1 MTGKTVLAHGGSVY
15 WNAYRGRWVMIV
27 VESSGSTS
35 FLGEIWYAEADTPLG
50 PWVYARKI
58 VTHDK
63 YSFYNPKQHPMFD
76 QDGGRIIF
84 FEGTYT
90 TTFSGNP
97 DPTPRYDYNQVMYR
111 LDLSDGRLAL
121 PVAVYEVPA
130 GGGSLRLTTRAG
142 RAEAREEPARRVAFF
157 APDRPGIANLP
168 VYEETEPGGGRVL
181 RVGTAP
187 GSAGGPGPAPVFYTA
202 ARRSRGPG
210 RGHGPALRVPGGIR
224 RKAVV
229 LGGPA
234 GDAGTPP
241 PAVTGSWDGSGRTRR
256 RRCAGDRRWSSRAAT
271 ARPLSR
277 SGVPRSSPPRKG

>member
-1 MTGKTVLAHGGSVY
+1 MLAHGGSVY
-15 WNAYRGRWVMIV
+15 WNAYRGRWVMIA
-27 VESSGSTS
+27 VESFGSTS
-35 FLGEIWYAEADTPLG
+35 FLGEVWYAEADTPLG

-142 RAEAREEPARRVAFF
+142 RTEAREEPARRVAFF
-157 APDRPGIANLP
+157 APDRPGIANIP

-187 GSAGGPGPAPVFYTA
+187 GSAGGPGPAPVFYMLPDD
-202 ARRSRGPG
+202 REGPDD
-210 RGHGPALRVPGGIR
+210 GHGPALRASRGVR

-234 GDAGTPP
+234 GDEEPGRPRCPGPGTGLAEPVDVL
-241 PAVTGSWDGSGRTRR
+241 ALVI
-256 RRCAGDRRWSSRAAT
+256 A
-271 ARPLSR
+271 
-277 SGVPRSSPPRKG
+277 